1 MVVETQKAQAPMAGC
16 KIAKVKLFR
25 AIGAVRDRQNEAR
38 DAGNYAGLRSLMEQ
52 EALWVKLD
60 EVRRAVP
67 DPPFSEV
74 KSLKQYHHPRG

>member
-1 MVVETQKAQAPMAGC
+1 MAGC
-16 KIAKVKLFR
+16 KIARVKLFR

-38 DAGNYAGLRSLMEQ
+38 AAGNYAELRSLMGEE
-52 EALWVKLD
+52 EALRVKLD
-60 EVRRAVP
+60 EVRRYVF